1 MVDKSQ
7 LNRGIFLVSKIVCS
21 VCVLISIGMCF
32 LPQVAIKTMFG
43 RETGGWIDV
52 FQSFDED
59 GFFVIGIV
67 MFIIMMLLII
77 ACIICSWLNVPLVSV
92 IGIVLC
98 VILNVVY
105 WVVLISRFSSLYG
118 VHYYPY
124 IGFYLVAVFCTIG
137 GVFANIQFTYY
148 LRWKK
153 GISTGSNLYYTPP
166 QPMQQPIQ
174 NNLNNFS
181 GNAAGDQHTVL
192 LDEDMSAIQKP
203 QPKKTAPPSTGSIT
217 GLSGSCA
224 GYQLQLHT
232 GEHIIIGKDAK
243 LSNIVIDSSY
253 QAVSR
258 RHVGISYDSGRGKY
272 CVTDYSS
279 NGTFVNGERL
289 VKDKVVFLSPGTEL
303 KIADDKNMFLLG

>member
-1 MVDKSQ
+1 MGDKSQ

-21 VCVLISIGMCF
+21 VCALMMICMCF
-32 LPQVAIKTMFG
+32 VGQIGAEGLSINYIKLLRG
-43 RETGGWIDV
+43 LDYSDGGI
-52 FQSFDED
+52 
-59 GFFVIGIV
+59 FVIGIV
-67 MFIIMMLLII
+67 IFIIMMLLLI
-77 ACIICSWLNVPLVSV
+77 ASALFSWLNLSLFSV
-92 IGIVLC
+92 IGFALC
-98 VILNVVY
+98 ILSNSIY
-105 WVVLISRFSSLYG
+105 WVVLIGMEDAFGYIF
-118 VHYYPY
+118 PY
-124 IGFYLVAVFCTIG
+124 IGFYLFLVFGIA
-137 GVFANIQFTYY
+137 GVVFSIIQCIYHSK
-148 LRWKK
+148 WKK

-181 GNAAGDQHTVL
+181 GNAAGEQHTVL
-192 LDEDMSAIQKP
+192 LDEEMPAMQKT
-203 QPKKTAPPSTGSIT
+203 QPKKTALPSTGSIT